1 MVPTDRMERGVA
13 SQIIALLP
21 VVNVPAV
28 SKSKLRTVSKGA
40 LDVLPSGDY
49 GGTHDY

>member
-1 MVPTDRMERGVA
+1 MERGVA

-21 VVNVPAV
+21 VVNVLAV